1 MKKQKTQIAFLAF
14 VGMYFII
21 NVLFR
26 MQPKTQILNLKNNK
40 KMKTK
45 NVKYPFKEGDDYWTI
60 ENNEVVWSCW
70 DYVSEELFSLDKKY
84 YSTEKEAENELI

>member
-1 MKKQKTQIAFLAF
+1 
-14 VGMYFII
+14 
-21 NVLFR
+21 
-26 MQPKTQILNLKNNK
+26 
-40 KMKTK
+40 MKTK